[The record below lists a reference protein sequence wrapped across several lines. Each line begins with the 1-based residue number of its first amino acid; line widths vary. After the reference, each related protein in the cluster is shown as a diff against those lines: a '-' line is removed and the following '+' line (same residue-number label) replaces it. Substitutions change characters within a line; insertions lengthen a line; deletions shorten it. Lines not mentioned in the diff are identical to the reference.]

1 MFAKRTNPIFKCFTL
16 IFSVEKKSAQP
27 RTSGGDR
34 NVKFSSESREER
46 NNRRNREE
54 GEKPRGQ
61 GEFRRGPPRSVSTRQ
76 AINVI

>member
-1 MFAKRTNPIFKCFTL
+1 MILYIFKYFIL
-16 IFSVEKKSAQP
+16 IFSVEKKAAQP

-34 NVKFSSESREER
+34 NVKFSNESREER

-61 GEFRRGPPRSVSTRQ
+61 GEFRRGPPRLVSIKQ
-76 AINVI
+76 AINVIQL